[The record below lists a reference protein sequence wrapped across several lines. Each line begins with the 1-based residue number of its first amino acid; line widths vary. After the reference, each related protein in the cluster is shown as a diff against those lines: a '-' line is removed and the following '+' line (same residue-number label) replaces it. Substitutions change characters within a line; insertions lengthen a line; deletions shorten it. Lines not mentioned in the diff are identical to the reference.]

1 MENDSAPPD
10 SPKQNTS
17 PAARDPLIRYS
28 VFAALGCAGVC
39 MIFTILYVFSYSL
52 DSTLSFERHFDSYL
66 ASANSGNLSTV
77 LGLHMAQNRMFLQS
91 CGMVAGIFFAFLGLA
106 LFLVGIQGT
115 TDATG
120 EIRDYSTNVRRLA
133 PGGIILLAS
142 MIFVGV
148 SAMHPIDLQLSPTG
162 IPTAAPTAAVEPPA
176 AQPAAPAATQP
187 AAAQPATTQ
196 PATQSQAA
204 PAPQTVPQTAPAQQ
218 PTTTTAHLTPQSAPM
233 SAPLSATHPMLQL
246 PAPQQSTQQPATTPA
261 QIPAQRPVSRPVLVP
276 VNQPAPAPNRVP
288 PVHHFQP

>member
-1 MENDSAPPD
+1 MENDSATPD
-10 SPKQNTS
+10 SPKSTPSQA
-17 PAARDPLIRYS
+17 PRDPLIRYS

-52 DSTLSFERHFDSYL
+52 DSTLSFERHFDAYIS
-66 ASANSGNLSTV
+66 SGNTANLSTV

-120 EIRDYSTNVRRLA
+120 HVRDYSTSLKRLA

-148 SAMHPIDLQLSPTG
+148 SAMHPIDLTLTPIGASTLPSATIVQ
-162 IPTAAPTAAVEPPA
+162 PA
-176 AQPAAPAATQP
+176 AQPPTQP
-187 AAAQPATTQ
+187 AAPQPATPQ
-196 PATQSQAA
+196 PATQSLTQPAPTAAAPLTSQAMPTTPQTAHLAQQSAPLTPTSPTPQQLAPAQSTPQRTPTQPAIA
-204 PAPQTVPQTAPAQQ
+204 PAP
-218 PTTTTAHLTPQSAPM
+218 H
-233 SAPLSATHPMLQL
+233 
-246 PAPQQSTQQPATTPA
+246 
-261 QIPAQRPVSRPVLVP
+261 PVSRPALVP
-276 VNQPAPAPNRVP
+276 VSQSGLAAPPLHR
-288 PVHHFQP
+288 FQP

>member
-1 MENDSAPPD
+1 MENESSPPD
-10 SPKQNTS
+10 SPKQNTTS

-115 TDATG
+115 ADATG
-120 EIRDYSTNVRRLA
+120 EIRDYSTNVKRLA

-148 SAMHPIDLQLSPTG
+148 SAMHPIDLQLSPAGVT
-162 IPTAAPTAAVEPPA
+162 TAAPTAAVAPPA
-176 AQPAAPAATQP
+176 AQPAAPAAAQP
-187 AAAQPATTQ
+187 SAQPATTQ
-196 PATQSQAA
+196 PATQSQALPA
-204 PAPQTVPQTAPAQQ
+204 TQPAPTQQ
-218 PTTTTAHLTPQSAPM
+218 QTTTTAHLTPQSAPM
-233 SAPLSATHPMLQL
+233 SAPLPATHATLQL
-246 PAPQQSTQQPATTPA
+246 PTQQPATTTATTPA
-261 QIPAQRPVSRPVLVP
+261 QHPASRPALVP
-276 VNQPAPAPNRVP
+276 ANQSAATAPNRVP

>member
-1 MENDSAPPD
+1 MENDFASPD
-10 SPKQNTS
+10 SPKQS
-17 PAARDPLIRYS
+17 APAQTRDPLIRYS

-66 ASANSGNLSTV
+66 ASGNTANLSTV

-115 TDATG
+115 VDATG
-120 EIRDYSTNVRRLA
+120 QVKDYSASAKRLA

-148 SAMHPIDLQLSPTG
+148 SAMHPIEFKLGPIVPAT
-162 IPTAAPTAAVEPPA
+162 IIAPTAVATPPV
-176 AQPAAPAATQP
+176 APTESA
-187 AAAQPATTQ
+187 PATTQ
-196 PATQSQAA
+196 AISPSATQPSTQSQLQPTPPPTSPPDAHL
-204 PAPQTVPQTAPAQQ
+204 APQ
-218 PTTTTAHLTPQSAPM
+218 S
-233 SAPLSATHPMLQL
+233 
-246 PAPQQSTQQPATTPA
+246 A
-261 QIPAQRPVSRPVLVP
+261 QIPATTLQATPTTQPASLTPTPAQTPAQHPAARPALVP
-276 VNQPAPAPNRVP
+276 VNQNAVAAQHP
-288 PVHHFQP
+288 PPQHRFQP

>member
-1 MENDSAPPD
+1 METDATSPDPPKQSAPA
-10 SPKQNTS
+10 ST
-17 PAARDPLIRYS
+17 RDPLIRYS

-66 ASANSGNLSTV
+66 ATGNTVNLSTV

-115 TDATG
+115 VDASG
-120 EIRDYSTNVRRLA
+120 DIRDYSASLRRLA

-148 SAMHPIDLQLSPTG
+148 SAMHPIEFKLGP
-162 IPTAAPTAAVEPPA
+162 IVPAAIIAPTVVEAPPI
-176 AQPAAPAATQP
+176 APTVST
-187 AAAQPATTQ
+187 PATTQ
-196 PATQSQAA
+196 TISPTATQPSTQSQLQ
-204 PAPQTVPQTAPAQQ
+204 PTAPAA
-218 PTTTTAHLTPQSAPM
+218 AHLAPQS
-233 SAPLSATHPMLQL
+233 
-246 PAPQQSTQQPATTPA
+246 A
-261 QIPAQRPVSRPVLVP
+261 QIPATALQTTPTTQPASLTPTPAQHPAQHPAARPALVP
-276 VNQPAPAPNRVP
+276 VNQNAAAAQHPSPQHR
-288 PVHHFQP
+288 FQP

>member
-1 MENDSAPPD
+1 MENDSATPD
-10 SPKQNTS
+10 SPKPTPS
-17 PAARDPLIRYS
+17 PAALDPLIRYS
-28 VFAALGCAGVC
+28 VFVALGCAGVC

-120 EIRDYSTNVRRLA
+120 QIRDYSTNVKRLA

-148 SAMHPIDLQLSPTG
+148 SAMHPIDLQISPTG
-162 IPTAAPTAAVEPPA
+162 TPANITTAAPTAAAGPPTTA
-176 AQPAAPAATQP
+176 PTPAITTQP
-187 AAAQPATTQ
+187 AITQ
-196 PATQSQAA
+196 PATQTQPSTQAQA
-204 PAPQTVPQTAPAQQ
+204 LPATQPAPTQQQ
-218 PTTTTAHLTPQSAPM
+218 PTPTTTAHLTPQSAPL
-233 SAPLSATHPMLQL
+233 SAP
-246 PAPQQSTQQPATTPA
+246 QPATIPAQTPA
-261 QIPAQRPVSRPVLVP
+261 QHPVSRPALVP
-276 VNQPAPAPNRVP
+276 VTQRAPQANHALP
-288 PVHHFQP
+288 PHHFQP

>member
-1 MENDSAPPD
+1 MENESASPD
-10 SPKQNTS
+10 SPKQST
-17 PAARDPLIRYS
+17 PAQTRDPLIRYS

-66 ASANSGNLSTV
+66 ASGNTSNLSTV

-115 TDATG
+115 VDATG
-120 EIRDYSTNVRRLA
+120 QIKDYSASAKRLA

-148 SAMHPIDLQLSPTG
+148 SAMHPIDFKLGPIVPAT
-162 IPTAAPTAAVEPPA
+162 IIAPTAAVVPPVA
-176 AQPAAPAATQP
+176 PTVSAPVTAQPTTQTTSPTATQP
-187 AAAQPATTQ
+187 S
-196 PATQSQAA
+196 TQSE
-204 PAPQTVPQTAPAQQ
+204 VQ
-218 PTTTTAHLTPQSAPM
+218 PTTPPTSAPATAHLAPQSAPIPATN
-233 SAPLSATHPMLQL
+233 SALRATPLPTTP
-246 PAPQQSTQQPATTPA
+246 PATQQPATSPALSPTPR
-261 QIPAQRPVSRPVLVP
+261 PASRPALVP
-276 VNQPAPAPNRVP
+276 VNQSSVVAPQRLP
-288 PVHHFQP
+288 PQHRFQP

>member
-10 SPKQNTS
+10 SPKQTT
-17 PAARDPLIRYS
+17 PAQTRDPLIRYS
-28 VFAALGCAGVC
+28 VFVALGCAGVC

-66 ASANSGNLSTV
+66 ASGNASNLSTV

-115 TDATG
+115 VDATG
-120 EIRDYSTNVRRLA
+120 EVKDYSASAKRLA

-148 SAMHPIDLQLSPTG
+148 SAMHPIEFKLGPIVPAT
-162 IPTAAPTAAVEPPA
+162 IVAPTAVATPPVA
-176 AQPAAPAATQP
+176 PTESAPATTQTISP
-187 AAAQPATTQ
+187 TAAQPATQSEVQPTQ
-196 PATQSQAA
+196 PPTSAA
-204 PAPQTVPQTAPAQQ
+204 HLAPQSAPIPATRSALQATPLTAPAQ
-218 PTTTTAHLTPQSAPM
+218 TTTQPAIA
-233 SAPLSATHPMLQL
+233 
-246 PAPQQSTQQPATTPA
+246 PAPHPAARPA
-261 QIPAQRPVSRPVLVP
+261 LVP
-276 VNQPAPAPNRVP
+276 VNQNAAATTQHAPPQHR
-288 PVHHFQP
+288 FQP

>member
-1 MENDSAPPD
+1 MENDSATPD
-10 SPKQNTS
+10 SPKQTTPS
-17 PAARDPLIRYS
+17 ARDPLIRYS
-28 VFAALGCAGVC
+28 VFVALGCAGLC
-39 MIFTILYVFSYSL
+39 MVFTILYVFSYSL
-52 DSTLSFERHFDSYL
+52 DSTLSFERHFDSYV

-120 EIRDYSTNVRRLA
+120 EVRDYSTNVKRLA

-148 SAMHPIDLQLSPTG
+148 SAMHPIDVQLSPAGT
-162 IPTAAPTAAVEPPA
+162 PATAAPTAAVEPPA
-176 AQPAAPAATQP
+176 TEPAPAAAQP
-187 AAAQPATTQ
+187 SAQPATTQ

-204 PAPQTVPQTAPAQQ
+204 PASQPATQAAPTQQ
-218 PTTTTAHLTPQSAPM
+218 PPATTAHLTPQSAPV
-233 SAPLSATHPMLQL
+233 
-246 PAPQQSTQQPATTPA
+246 STMQPATILVQRRAPRPA
-261 QIPAQRPVSRPVLVP
+261 LVP
-276 VNQPAPAPNRVP
+276 ANQTAAARVP
-288 PVHHFQP
+288 PTHHFQP

>member
-1 MENDSAPPD
+1 MENDSATPD
-10 SPKQNTS
+10 SPKQTT

-120 EIRDYSTNVRRLA
+120 EVRDYSTNIKRLA

-148 SAMHPIDLQLSPTG
+148 SAMHPIDLQLSPAGT
-162 IPTAAPTAAVEPPA
+162 PVTAAPTAAVDPPA
-176 AQPAAPAATQP
+176 AQPAAPAAAQP
-187 AAAQPATTQ
+187 SAQPAITQ

-204 PAPQTVPQTAPAQQ
+204 PAPQTAPTQQ
-218 PTTTTAHLTPQSAPM
+218 QTTTTAHLTPQYAPQPAPM
-233 SAPLSATHPMLQL
+233 SAPLSATHPTLQL
-246 PAPQQSTQQPATTPA
+246 PTQQPATIPAQTPA
-261 QIPAQRPVSRPVLVP
+261 QHPASRPALVP
-276 VNQPAPAPNRVP
+276 VNQSAAATPNRVP
-288 PVHHFQP
+288 PTHHFQP

>member
-10 SPKQNTS
+10 SPKQTTPS
-17 PAARDPLIRYS
+17 ARDPLIRYS
-28 VFAALGCAGVC
+28 VFVALGCAGVC

-115 TDATG
+115 ADATG
-120 EIRDYSTNVRRLA
+120 QIRDYSTNIKRLA

-148 SAMHPIDLQLSPTG
+148 SAMHPIDLQLTPTG
-162 IPTAAPTAAVEPPA
+162 APGSITAAAPTAAVEPPT
-176 AQPAAPAATQP
+176 AQPAAPT
-187 AAAQPATTQ
+187 AAQPSAQ
-196 PATQSQAA
+196 PATQSQSA
-204 PAPQTVPQTAPAQQ
+204 PAPQTQQ
-218 PTTTTAHLTPQSAPM
+218 PQQPAPTTTAHLTPQSAPM
-233 SAPLSATHPMLQL
+233 ST
-246 PAPQQSTQQPATTPA
+246 PQTAL
-261 QIPAQRPVSRPVLVP
+261 IPAQRPASRPVLVP
-276 VNQPAPAPNRVP
+276 VNQSAAATPNHVP
-288 PVHHFQP
+288 PTHHFQP